1 MAPAAVTEI
10 ERLDEDEIAAVLAPA
25 GAISRSHPAYED
37 RPTQRDMARAVAR
50 AYNDG
55 GIAVVEAGTGTGKSV
70 AYLVPAIRW
79 ATLNG
84 ERTVVSTN
92 TINLQEQLVEKDL
105 PFLRRS
111 LGSAFRFALGK
122 GRHNYISLRRAR
134 LAVLGQAELFDAGQH
149 RELDAIVEWSRHTRD
164 GSLQELPFT
173 PSAEVWDEV
182 VSDSDVCLGKKC
194 PLFEQCFYQ
203 RARRDAALADVLVVN
218 HHLLFSDLAVRA
230 AQDNYD
236 AQAVLPP
243 YRRVVLDEAHNLED
257 AATSHFGAAVTR
269 RGMIRLLGRLD
280 RRGRGVL
287 SALESKLHGGG
298 DDMIRQAA
306 LRVITDELRPRVER
320 AREHTIDLFD
330 RLDAILSGAEEDVV
344 RLHEDFTGDPEWMD
358 GPAQALEGLVLVLHE
373 LARGVRRVRES
384 ISVDEE
390 WKDVMQEQLVEL
402 HGVEA
407 RLFDAIVALRTAL
420 DPGTDEFPLV
430 RWLERR
436 GATREARVAA
446 RAAPV
451 DLSQALRERLFERVD
466 TAVLTSATLSTADGF
481 AFVRGRLGLASGF
494 RVEEDVFAS
503 PFVFEEQTLVAI
515 PTDFPSP
522 RDAADAFDARVAAV
536 TEDHARLCDGGLFV
550 LFTSYRSMRAVATHL
565 RHRGVESRW
574 PLFVQ
579 GEAPRARLLERF
591 IASSRGILLG
601 VASFWEGV
609 DVPGEPLRGLIIAK
623 LPFKVPTEPVTAARI
638 EAIENAGGNSFT
650 EYMLPL
656 AALRLKQGF
665 GRLVRTRLDR
675 GAIAIL
681 DRRVLERGY
690 GRYLLEALPPA
701 PVHTG
706 PWAELRERL
715 RGFYLRA
722 GG

>member
-1 MAPAAVTEI
+1 M
-10 ERLDEDEIAAVLAPA
+10 ERLDEDEIAAALAPA
-25 GAISRSHPAYED
+25 GAVSRSHPSYED

-55 GIAVVEAGTGTGKSV
+55 TIAVLEAGTGTGKSV

-79 ATLNG
+79 AALNR
-84 ERTVVSTN
+84 ERTIVSTN

-111 LGSAFRFALGK
+111 LGVAFRFALVK
-122 GRHNYISLRRAR
+122 GRHNYISLRRTR
-134 LAVLGQAELFDAGQH
+134 LATLGQAELFEGGQH
-149 RELDAIVEWSRHTRD
+149 RELEAIVEWARHTRD
-164 GSLQELPFT
+164 GSLQELPFA
-173 PSAEVWDEV
+173 PSPEVWDEV
-182 VSDSDVCLGKKC
+182 VSDSDVCLGRKC

-203 RARRDAALADVLVVN
+203 RARRDAASADVLVVN

-269 RGMIRLLGRLD
+269 RGLVRLLGRLD

-287 SALESKLHGGG
+287 SAVEAKLRGG
-298 DDMIRQAA
+298 DDDLIRQDA
-306 LRVITDELRPRVER
+306 LRVISDELRPRIER
-320 AREHTIDLFD
+320 AREQVLDLFA
-330 RLDAILSGAEEDVV
+330 RLEAIVEHAEGDII
-344 RLHEDFTGDPEWMD
+344 RLHDDFTGEPDWVA
-358 GPAQALEGLVLVLHE
+358 GPAQALEGLLLVLDE

-384 ISVDEE
+384 VAVDER
-390 WKDVMQEQLVEL
+390 WKDAVQEQLVEL
-402 HGVEA
+402 QGVEV
-407 RLFDAIVALRTAL
+407 RLLDMIAALRIAL
-420 DPGTDEFPLV
+420 EPRSDEYPLV

-436 GATREARVAA
+436 KGAREAQVAA
-446 RAAPV
+446 RAAPIE
-451 DLSQALRERLFERVD
+451 LSQSLRERLFERVD
-466 TAVLTSATLSTADGF
+466 TAVLTSATLATADAF
-481 AFVRGRLGLASGF
+481 EFVRARLGLGGGF
-494 RVEEDVFAS
+494 RVEEAVFES

-515 PTDFPSP
+515 PTDFPLP
-522 RDAADAFDARVAAV
+522 RDTANRFDAMVAAA

-550 LFTSYRSMRAVATHL
+550 LFTSYRSMRAVATQL
-565 RHRGVESRW
+565 RQRGVERRW

-591 IASSRGILLG
+591 VGCSRGILLG

-623 LPFKVPTEPVTAARI
+623 LPFKVPTEPITAARI
-638 EAIENAGGNSFT
+638 EAIESAGGSSFA

-690 GRYLLEALPPA
+690 GRYLLGALPA
-701 PVHTG
+701 SPVHTG
-706 PWAELRERL
+706 PWPALRERL
-715 RGFYLRA
+715 REFYL
-722 GG
+722 G